1 MPTFATPRP
10 ITATVEIVSGSVHLT
25 ATDRVDT
32 VVGVSPRDP
41 NRASDVRVADSARVD
56 FTNGTL
62 TVTAGRRVISLGRGG
77 AVTVDI
83 ELPLR
88 SRIQVSSA
96 SAELRADGDFGDCRL
111 STASGDAAIESVTG
125 NLRCDSASGAISV
138 DVLTGQGSVS
148 TASGDAT
155 FGELVGDVKF
165 RAASGS
171 LLVSQLRGTLNAQ
184 TASGDTAV
192 AAAVSGEVSVQS
204 GSGDTRVGVE
214 EGTAAKLDL
223 RTHSGE
229 VRNSLQP
236 SDGPLD
242 GDETLHVRVRTGSG
256 DINLRRATATA
267 RSQ

>member
-1 MPTFATPRP
+1 MPTFATPQP

-25 ATDRVDT
+25 ASDRDDT
-32 VVGVSPRDP
+32 VVTVSPRDP
-41 NRASDVRVADSARVD
+41 NRASDVRVAESARVD

-62 TVTAGRRVISLGRGG
+62 TVTAGRRIISLGRGG

-83 ELPLR
+83 ELPSR
-88 SRIQVSSA
+88 SRLQVSSA
-96 SAELRADGDFGDCRL
+96 SAKLRADGDFGECRL
-111 STASGDAAIESVTG
+111 STASGDAAIGSVTG
-125 NLRCDSASGAISV
+125 NFKSDSASGAISV
-138 DVLTGQGSVS
+138 DVLTGEGTVS

-171 LLVSQLRGTLNAQ
+171 LSVKRLHGIVNAQ
-184 TASGDTAV
+184 TASGDTTI

-204 GSGDTRVGVE
+204 GSGDTHVGVE

-229 VRNSLQP
+229 VRNNLQP
-236 SDGPLD
+236 TGGPAD
-242 GDETLHVRVRTGSG
+242 GDETLHVRVKTGSG
-256 DINLRRATATA
+256 DISVQRATADIA
-267 RSQ
+267 G